1 LTPEEK
7 ESMKMCLMQSQFT
20 LDVLKKQEA
29 FELEIDGI
37 PKIEVVIKEDEKHK
51 KLNKVIKWF
60 KN

>member
-1 LTPEEK
+1 
-7 ESMKMCLMQSQFT
+7 MKMCLMQSQFT